1 MTQNQKFLKLGT
13 GQPTKKV
20 RRRMDK
26 RGIDYL
32 RPFRDRHDT
41 AMKRSAARTHLRRL
55 EEAKKRAAQ
64 STSD

>member
-20 RRRMDK
+20 RRRMER
-26 RGIDYL
+26 RGVNYL

-41 AMKRSAARTHLRRL
+41 AMKQSAARTHLRRL
-55 EEAKKRAAQ
+55 EEAKKHAA
-64 STSD
+64 STC

>member
-20 RRRMDK
+20 RRRMEK

-32 RPFRDRHDT
+32 RPFRDRH
-41 AMKRSAARTHLRRL
+41 AMKRSAACTLL
-55 EEAKKRAAQ
+55 LC
-64 STSD
+64 